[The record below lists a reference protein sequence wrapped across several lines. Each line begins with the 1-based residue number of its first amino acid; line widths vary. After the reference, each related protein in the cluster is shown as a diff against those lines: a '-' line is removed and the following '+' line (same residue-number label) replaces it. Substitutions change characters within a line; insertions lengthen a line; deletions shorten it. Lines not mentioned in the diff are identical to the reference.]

1 MKRDEKDFTQMEAL
15 ALEKH
20 KGDPS
25 SVSREGRVRVG
36 WWVWDSNSKCIT
48 ILLLYSLP
56 DQDENINFLL

>member
-15 ALEKH
+15 ALEEH

-36 WWVWDSNSKCIT
+36 WWVW
-48 ILLLYSLP
+48 
-56 DQDENINFLL
+56 